1 MNAAIDIP
9 RSLSRV
15 LRSLGRTVDLDP
27 RARRTS
33 ARRPVNVQVLFD
45 GRTRGEA
52 WALNLSSGGMRLVCE
67 EELVVG
73 DVLCLRILATWARI
87 EPGDE
92 CSSGLI
98 GHGKVVW
105 VKKCPDGHV
114 IGIEFVEPH

>member
-1 MNAAIDIP
+1 MNSAIDIP

-15 LRSLGRTVDLDP
+15 LRSLGSTADLDP

-73 DVLCLRILATWARI
+73 DVLCLRI
-87 EPGDE
+87 EPGDDG
-92 CSSGLI
+92 SSGLI

-105 VKKCPDGHV
+105 AKKCPDGHV